1 MKVTVKSMKAGT
13 FEVEADATKP
23 VRLSFAS
30 LVFGFGFAP
39 PFLTQTHCTHLKL
52 ARTNVDS

>member
-1 MKVTVKSMKAGT
+1 MKAGT